1 MRILGLKPGHDGHI
15 AHLIDGVL
23 DFSIEAEKDSGYRYA
38 QVDGLGLADALAR
51 LTAPPD
57 VFAVSGW
64 ASGMEPRGRP
74 IGAGYMGI
82 SGNVQGLSQMNGSPM
97 RYFSS
102 SHERSHILC
111 SYALSPFPQGTPCYA
126 LTWEGHIGAFYEIDR
141 GVKVRRLAH
150 IMYGPGIRYA
160 YAYAIC
166 DPTFNLPGGHI
177 RLSDAG
183 KLMALAAFEENPT
196 ATSEE
201 QDLLARLMANPHETP
216 KFDKNHFRAFSAY
229 NSGVESIPS
238 KRLARLVSNR
248 LLAHFIDGMSR
259 LVEDKRPLLIS
270 GGCGL
275 NCDWNRALLDS
286 GVFSDVFVP
295 PCTNDTGSAIGTAVD
310 AQLELTGHAK
320 LEWNVYSGSHFI
332 DDMALQSNRQA
343 GSFARVA
350 GNTATAARLL
360 QAGAILAWVSGRTE
374 IGPRALGNRS
384 LLAEPYRRETQQ
396 RLNTIKQREHYR
408 PIAPLCL
415 EEDFALHFDL
425 TRASPHMLYF
435 ARVRNDQL
443 KAITHVDGSS
453 RVQTVNPE
461 QNGLMYKLLRAFKEI
476 SGAGVLCNTSL
487 NFSGKGFIN
496 RASDLVTYADTTGLD
511 GFAVEGALFLRSP
524 EKYTGCL

>member
-1 MRILGLKPGHDGHI
+1 MRILALKPGHDGHI
-15 AHLIDGVL
+15 AHIIDGVL

-38 QVDGLGLADALAR
+38 QVDGLGLADALTR
-51 LTAPPD
+51 LTVPPD

-64 ASGMEPRGRP
+64 ASGIEPTGRA

-82 SGNVQGLSQMNGSPM
+82 AGNEQGSFQMNGSPM

-111 SYALSPFPQGTPCYA
+111 SYALSPFSQGMPCYV

-141 GVKVRRLAH
+141 NVRIRRLAH
-150 IMYGPGIRYA
+150 IMSGPGIRYA

-166 DPTFNLPGGHI
+166 DPTFNLPAGHI

-183 KLMALAAFEENPT
+183 KLMALAAFEENLT
-196 ATSEE
+196 ATPEE
-201 QDLLARLMANPHETP
+201 RELLAWLMANPQETP
-216 KFDKNHFRAFSAY
+216 TFDKNDFRAFSAY
-229 NSGVESIPS
+229 NSGVESVPS
-238 KRLARLVSNR
+238 KRLARLVSDS
-248 LLAHFIDGMSR
+248 LLAYFMGSMSN
-259 LVEDKRPLLIS
+259 LVEDRRPLLIS

-275 NCDWNRALLDS
+275 NCDWNRALLDC
-286 GVFSDVFVP
+286 GLFSDVFVP

-320 LEWNVYSGSHFI
+320 LDWNVYSGSHFN
-332 DDMALQSNRQA
+332 DDVGLQAARHA
-343 GSFARVA
+343 GPFAHVS
-350 GNTATAARLL
+350 GNSAAVARLL
-360 QAGAILAWVSGRTE
+360 QSGAILAWVSGRTE

-384 LLAEPYRRETQQ
+384 LLAEPYRRETLQ
-396 RLNTIKQREHYR
+396 RLNAIKQREHYR

-415 EEDFALHFDL
+415 EEDAALHFDL

-435 ARVRNDQL
+435 AQVRNDQL
-443 KAITHVDGSS
+443 RAVTHVDGSS

-461 QNGLMYKLLRAFKEI
+461 QNRLMYELLCAFKEV

-496 RASDLVTYADTTGLD
+496 RTSDLVAYADATGLD
-511 GFAVEGALFLRSP
+511 GFAVDGEIFLRYP